1 MFDGWRKEERE
12 GGGMERLQ
20 EMLKLQVDV
29 VVMTII
35 KHFNS

>member
-1 MFDGWRKEERE
+1 ME
-12 GGGMERLQ
+12 GGGMEGLQ
-20 EMLKLQVDV
+20 EMLMLQVDV